1 MKPQHKGI
9 TQNFTDAILKGTPLM
24 APGKEG
30 INGLRIAN
38 AMFLSSW
45 LGKEVELP
53 VDGDLFYKMLQDKIA
68 SSTYVKSV
76 KEQRVDDLMDI
87 LDAGIVH
94 SAASSGLR
102 IKRTL
107 EHSTEDCR
115 TDLTPI
121 KIITRMLEQ
130 QSSNLIIQPWNLDT
144 PVSKQTAINVWE
156 SQQSIIKIRFTLRNW
171 SIQNI
176 EKINKRPT
184 HIA

>member
-68 SSTYVKSV
+68 SSTYVKNV
-76 KEQRVDDLMDI
+76 KEQT
-87 LDAGIVH
+87 A
-94 SAASSGLR
+94 
-102 IKRTL
+102 
-107 EHSTEDCR
+107 
-115 TDLTPI
+115 
-121 KIITRMLEQ
+121 
-130 QSSNLIIQPWNLDT
+130 NLDGT
-144 PVSKQTAINVWE
+144 YGN
-156 SQQSIIKIRFTLRNW
+156 
-171 SIQNI
+171 
-176 EKINKRPT
+176 
-184 HIA
+184 